1 MRTSAS
7 SATDPLQHLRDC
19 VTARIVFAV
28 LMRVVRIAAARVAST
43 LISMLTLAEAAACLG
58 VQPGTLRVQIAKGK
72 LKAKKMGR
80 DWFVSEREVERYARE
95 NRR

>member
-1 MRTSAS
+1 M
-7 SATDPLQHLRDC
+7 
-19 VTARIVFAV
+19 
-28 LMRVVRIAAARVAST
+28 M
-43 LISMLTLAEAAACLG
+43 TLAQAAERLR

-95 NRR
+95 NRRAQ